1 MLSIIR
7 NGTEYSLDDNTICR
21 LVADDGTGMLPMHR
35 LSERG
40 PLQHGS
46 TDVGY
51 YYDPRIIML
60 TLQINDATVAAVDV
74 KRQAL
79 MNIFSPQY
87 APLYLKYTL
96 SGGEVRYFECHYT
109 DGLSLPHAGTGLH
122 FRTPVTL
129 LCPEP
134 TCYDPAALSAQ
145 FSIGGGTDTWE
156 VPFPIPLQ
164 VGASVI
170 NANTVIT
177 YGGSAPTYPI
187 IRITGPA
194 QNPVLINTL
203 SAPTSRITADA
214 LKLDFTGITID
225 AAHYY
230 EIDLRYG
237 RKTVI
242 DNHGTNKLGDLTAD
256 SDIST
261 FRISPDPDAPGG
273 LNSFI
278 FTCIAATAATKC
290 EITYF
295 ERYIGI

>member
-7 NGTEYSLDDNTICR
+7 NGIEYSLDDNTICR
-21 LVADDGTGMLPMHR
+21 LVGDDGTGMLPMHR

-60 TLQINDATVAAVDV
+60 TLQIHGATAAAVDV

-79 MNIFSPQY
+79 MNVFAPQS
-87 APLYLKYTL
+87 APLLLKYTL
-96 SGGEVRYFECHYT
+96 SGGEVRYIECHYT
-109 DGLSLPHAGTGLH
+109 DGLSLPHASTGLH

-134 TCYDPAALSAQ
+134 TFYDPDALNAQ
-145 FSIGGGTDTWE
+145 FSIGAGTDTWVVPFE
-156 VPFPIPLQ
+156 VPFT
-164 VGASVI
+164 VGASSIDSNLAVD
-170 NANTVIT
+170 
-177 YGGSAPTYPI
+177 YDGSAPAYPI

-194 QNPVLINTL
+194 QNAVLTNETL
-203 SAPTSRITADA
+203 G
-214 LKLDFTGITID
+214 LKIDFTGTTID
-225 AAHYY
+225 AADYY

-237 RKTVI
+237 RKTVV
-242 DNHGTNKLGDLTAD
+242 DSAGANQLGDLTTD

-261 FRISPDPDAPGG
+261 WRIAPDPDAPLG
-273 LNSFI
+273 LNSLN
-278 FTCIAATAATKC
+278 FTCIAATLSTKC
-290 EITYF
+290 DVVYY